1 MMVWQ
6 QYVTRQSA
14 AKLLSEFHMEKV
26 QRLVH
31 CTYTSSDV
39 EIGDNF
45 KPSLSNE
52 HLSELKLLFYLRSL
66 YDIRYIK
73 Y

>member
-1 MMVWQ
+1 MYYKTISSQAPKW
-6 QYVTRQSA
+6 
-14 AKLLSEFHMEKV
+14 KHMEKV

-31 CTYTSSDV
+31 STYTSSDV

-52 HLSELKLLFYLRSL
+52 HLSELKLLFYLRRL

>member
-1 MMVWQ
+1 
-6 QYVTRQSA
+6 
-14 AKLLSEFHMEKV
+14 MEKV

-31 CTYTSSDV
+31 STYTLSEV
-39 EIGDNF
+39 EIGDIF

-52 HLSELKLLFYLRSL
+52 HLRVLKLKYNLRSL
-66 YDIRYIK
+66 YAIRYIK